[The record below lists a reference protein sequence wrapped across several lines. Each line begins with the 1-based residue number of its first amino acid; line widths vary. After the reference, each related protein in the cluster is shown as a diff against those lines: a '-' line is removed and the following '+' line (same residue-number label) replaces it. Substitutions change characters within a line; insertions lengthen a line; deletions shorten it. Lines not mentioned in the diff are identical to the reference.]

1 MTKKAVT
8 VVDPGRLSDIVSAN
22 AKIAMPEVVSIFISK
37 YETDLYNKKSELQ
50 KKLTQLKD
58 DLSILESSA
67 ASKADF
73 SKYEGHKLAVFDLVT
88 FIPEGQVSCNWE
100 EGMFEATV
108 EMRNVPKGKKAQDK
122 KPSSVSRFGVRVSH
136 KMPAT
141 LLKDRSSIHEDIA
154 EAQSALQNIISAI
167 SDMSR
172 KERQIKARI
181 SEIRLEEEGLQ
192 GFLND
197 PMMQKMIAIEHIPS

>member
-37 YETDLYNKKSELQ
+37 YETDLYDKKSELQ
-50 KKLTQLKD
+50 KKLAKLKD
-58 DLSILESSA
+58 DLSILENTA

-88 FIPEGQVSCNWE
+88 FIPEEQVSCNWE

-108 EMRNVPKGKKAQDK
+108 EMRNIPKGKKAQDK
-122 KPSSVSRFGVRVSH
+122 PSKISRFGVRVSH
-136 KMPAT
+136 KMPAA
-141 LLKDRSSIHEDIA
+141 LLKERSAIHEDIA
-154 EAQSALQNIISAI
+154 EAQAALQNIIGAI

-197 PMMQKMIAIEHIPS
+197 PMMQKMIAIEHIPA